1 MACIYS
7 YQGPKHYSAS
17 GTMQSKIPARN
28 TYLTPSQPGKL
39 TRKQI
44 KLHALFLA
52 SYCKPTQQP
61 EIWVTQNSTG
71 ILLRLLLMQLFS
83 TLPKHPSQN
92 FSFPLTPLPVFAFGP
107 AKLAQGWSREEQ
119 HQNEKKFKHSD
130 FPLFQWQQ
138 HFHKLFKKKILKKKI
153 SHLLLHFVF
162 T

>member
-1 MACIYS
+1 MAFIYIKALNIILLIV
-7 YQGPKHYSAS
+7 QCKA
-17 GTMQSKIPARN
+17 KILQAIHTLN
-28 TYLTPSQPGKL
+28 SQPSKL

-71 ILLRLLLMQLFS
+71 ILLRLLLMQLLRI
-83 TLPKHPSQN
+83 LPKHPLQK
-92 FSFPLTPLPVFAFGP
+92 FSIPLTPLPVFAFGP

-130 FPLFQWQQ
+130 FPPFQW
-138 HFHKLFKKKILKKKI
+138 
-153 SHLLLHFVF
+153 
-162 T
+162 